1 MRVVLFTNIARDV
14 VECYI
19 CSNHTRRS
27 RVWLLSIILPYMGIW
42 LSFYTISQNLKKDQ
56 FINLSSVKCILE
68 TTSSFVNIQ
77 NIMYKTVKY
86 KLELPNAAK
95 ILIYKNI
102 QSRLAIMYIVHC
114 THNAMHT
121 LWVCVIWIGWRTELR
136 QRAKLLQNIN

>member
-77 NIMYKTVKY
+77 HIMYKTVKY
-86 KLELPNAAK
+86 KLELPNVAK

-102 QSRLAIMYIVHC
+102 QSRLPISIMY
-114 THNAMHT
+114 TQSNAHAVS
-121 LWVCVIWIGWRTELR
+121 VCHLNRLAYWTSTTC
-136 QRAKLLQNIN
+136 